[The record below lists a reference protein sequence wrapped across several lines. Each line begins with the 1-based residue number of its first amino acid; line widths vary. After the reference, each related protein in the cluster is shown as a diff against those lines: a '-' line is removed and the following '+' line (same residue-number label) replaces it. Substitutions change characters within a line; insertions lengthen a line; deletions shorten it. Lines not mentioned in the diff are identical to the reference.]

1 MPIAPNKKRGPA
13 TEAAGQ
19 AGSMTLC
26 NKQKDAVFPAAS
38 LHPGQG

>member
-1 MPIAPNKKRGPA
+1 V
-13 TEAAGQ
+13 
-19 AGSMTLC
+19 GSMTLC